1 MQSTE
6 CPDKERKINKI
17 LISIFLSLSFSFF
30 FFLSRGLTYQK
41 REISPP
47 VEYKFVQLETGEWE

>member
-1 MQSTE
+1 MQSTQ
-6 CPDKERKINKI
+6 CPDKERKIKKKFDI
-17 LISIFLSLSFSFF
+17 DFSFSFF

-41 REISPP
+41 REISPS